1 MIQLNILSILAILFT
16 VATSNSTNGLFLGIS
31 GQPQAKDLQ
40 LKRSFRDNIGYNR
53 MMNTAYRA
61 TRNQKLDENEIH
73 QEQQNQ
79 RSNLMNQYSSY
90 FMNQLQSASGPDA
103 ASSLSKAELQRHLKA
118 AYRKLLRQRRKKF
131 LQLYK

>member
-1 MIQLNILSILAILFT
+1 
-16 VATSNSTNGLFLGIS
+16 
-31 GQPQAKDLQ
+31 
-40 LKRSFRDNIGYNR
+40 